1 MKSKG
6 CFIEVS
12 RMFHAFMNRKF
23 QGCFKK
29 FQECF
34 KSVPRVSQERIK
46 GVSRVFIGY
55 FKSVSRVFQQC
66 F

>member
-6 CFIEVS
+6 CLIEAS
-12 RMFHAFMNRKF
+12 MMFHAFMNRKF

-29 FQECF
+29 FREC
-34 KSVPRVSQERIK
+34 
-46 GVSRVFIGY
+46 
-55 FKSVSRVFQQC
+55 FKSVSRVSQEYFKGASRLFIWCFKSVSKVFQQH